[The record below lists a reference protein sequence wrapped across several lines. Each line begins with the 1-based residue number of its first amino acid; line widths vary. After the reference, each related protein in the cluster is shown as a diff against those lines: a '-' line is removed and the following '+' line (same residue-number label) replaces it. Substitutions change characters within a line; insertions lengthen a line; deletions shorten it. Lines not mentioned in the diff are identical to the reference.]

1 MEIGNLTKTEKKDLA
16 LKLAKEL
23 KPDVEAR
30 QSLINELQNIDSSS
44 ADADITAWA
53 APAKK

>member
-1 MEIGNLTKTEKKDLA
+1 MDIKNLTQTEKKELA

-30 QSLINELQNIDSSS
+30 QSLIDELQSIDSSS
-44 ADADITAWA
+44 ADADIAHWA
-53 APAKK
+53 DPAKK